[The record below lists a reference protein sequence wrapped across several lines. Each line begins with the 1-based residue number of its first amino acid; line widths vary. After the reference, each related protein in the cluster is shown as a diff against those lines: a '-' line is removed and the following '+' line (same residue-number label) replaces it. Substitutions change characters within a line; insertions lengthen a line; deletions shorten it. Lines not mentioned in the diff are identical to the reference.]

1 MCNGFIDLF
10 LFYIIGLLLADE
22 VTSGLDSHAAASIMD
37 ILLQMTKQ
45 GATVLTTIHQPS
57 SQIYQKFDQLLL
69 LSKGKCVYFGP
80 ASEAVD
86 YFASCGFNSPPEYN
100 PADYFLEIV
109 ANKENHQTLIDYF
122 QRSEC
127 NSKLNQILQEQKK
140 GTKESKTNQ
149 TQIVK
154 PPNDDNDLL
163 SDKIEIEEE
172 TIYDMNRIN
181 NAKQGKT
188 CCMSSNKTPWIYQ
201 FLVLTHRNFI
211 RLFKNPM
218 FIGQMIVSYLLS
230 ALFMGALFSD
240 LKTNT
245 ENQFTLCISFM
256 LDVFGINAFFAVNA
270 FIQDSSV
277 FRREHYS
284 GYYSTSAF
292 YVSRTLSSMPVNLIV
307 CTLYTFVLFY
317 WIGLADKD
325 LSKFPT
331 LLILNY
337 FTMEIFLALN
347 EIFGVIFTT
356 FETAVLFAGSANTVT
371 VCYYLNLHYK
381 TLIFHYF

>member
-1 MCNGFIDLF
+1 M
-10 LFYIIGLLLADE
+10 IILGLLLADE

-37 ILLQMTKQ
+37 ILLQMTQQ
-45 GATVLTTIHQPS
+45 GATVITTIHQPS
-57 SQIYQKFDQLLL
+57 SQIYQRFDQLLL
-69 LSKGKCVYFGP
+69 LSKGQCVYFGP

-86 YFASCGFNSPPEYN
+86 YFASFGFHSPAEYN
-100 PADYFLEIV
+100 PADYFLEII
-109 ANKENHQTLIDYF
+109 ANKQNHSILVESFQSSQCNHRLTELLNQQKQGKLIKNPTNSESNSLLAENHL
-122 QRSEC
+122 
-127 NSKLNQILQEQKK
+127 
-140 GTKESKTNQ
+140 
-149 TQIVK
+149 
-154 PPNDDNDLL
+154 DDENL
-163 SDKIEIEEE
+163 
-172 TIYDMNRIN
+172 YDMNRIN
-181 NAKQGKT
+181 NITK
-188 CCMSSNKTPWIYQ
+188 SSSTNCFGNQTPWFYQ
-201 FLVLTHRNFI
+201 FLVLSHRNFT

-218 FIGQMIVSYLLS
+218 FIAQMLVSYLLS
-230 ALFMGALFSD
+230 AFFMGALFSD

-292 YVSRTLSSMPVNLIV
+292 YVSRTICSMPINFIV
-307 CTLYTFVLFY
+307 CTLYSFVLFY

-331 LLILNY
+331 LLLINY
-337 FTMEIFLALN
+337 ITMETFLALN

-356 FETAVLFAGSANTVT
+356 FETAVIFAGSANTVT
-371 VCYYLNLHYK
+371 VRL
-381 TLIFHYF
+381 